1 MRNDLF
7 YNQAKETDLN
17 KQLVKKFEAY
27 ARNNPD
33 IQIFLLTAPLGGRYH
48 YSYEDYAMMV
58 LIPGHRIIFVNFG
71 NAGIAFDNY
80 VEDVVADLNTI
91 STTYKY
97 MEHIGR
103 PREWFPE
110 VISKKQYNQN
120 APFEI
125 GRLLDD
131 TLLHGEWRRKA
142 DLLISLLSGS
152 INDIDKIGAA
162 DPVSILEKVK
172 KKIILFD
179 GEQTRF
185 IYKNYQVKKM
195 VSVQGLSGTGKT
207 ELLLHKLKELYM
219 SDDRT
224 KIFFTCHNI
233 ALADKLRQRIPRFF
247 DFMMVNKQ
255 IKWNDR
261 LWMSRAWGSKSIPS
275 SGLYSYICNY
285 YNLPFYRYSMGVDYQ
300 FIYSRVLD
308 ELNKIPGRSF
318 EPCFDYIL
326 VDESQDF
333 PEVFF
338 EVCKKIVRHRVYL
351 AGDVF
356 QDIFDSVKKKKWG
369 FDIVLNRCYR
379 TDPRTLMF
387 AHAVGLGLFE
397 ENKLNWF
404 DNKQWENLGYKTDY
418 TEPGYLKL
426 KRNPIKRF
434 EEIEP
439 DVSLEIIN
447 DTKISKVKEII
458 HNLIETNPDIKPGDI
473 AIILVDDSRNIYDY
487 MDNLCYNI
495 NTEFGY
501 KVKRGYETK
510 SATEDAVYITNA
522 NNVKGLEFP
531 YVICITQ
538 KIQDSYRY
546 RNSLYTMLTRSF
558 IKSFLLVTDN
568 ALLQTLSEGYQYINA
583 NRMVRTHIPTEDQQA
598 AIQRQ
603 IIEVQTEQNE
613 SYQDVLET
621 VFDELDII
629 DPQKK
634 INLARALDM
643 TNFDKFDKDLVKKF
657 IETNLSFYS

>member
-7 YNQAKETDLN
+7 YIQANENDQN
-17 KQLVKKFEAY
+17 KVLISKFEKY
-27 ARNNPD
+27 AKSYPD
-33 IQIFLLTAPLGGRYH
+33 MQIFLLTAPLGGRYH
-48 YSYEDYAMMV
+48 YPYEEHALIV
-58 LIPGHRIIFVNFG
+58 LVPGHKITFINLGEEG
-71 NAGIAFDNY
+71 NDFNNY
-80 VEDVVADLNTI
+80 VEDVIADLNTI

-103 PREWFPE
+103 PREWYDE
-110 VISKKQYNQN
+110 VIKKIQYDAN
-120 APFEI
+120 APFEV
-125 GRLLDD
+125 GNLLEE
-131 TLLHGEWRRKA
+131 TSLQGEWRRKA

-152 INDIDKIGAA
+152 INDIDKIGDA

-185 IYKNYQVKKM
+185 IYKNYQVKKI

-219 SDDRT
+219 TDDKT

-261 LWMSRAWGSKSIPS
+261 LWMSRAWGSKSEPS

-285 YNLPFYRYSMGVDYQ
+285 YNLPFFRYSLGVDYQ
-300 FIYSRVLD
+300 FIYSRVLN
-308 ELNKIPGRSF
+308 ELNKLPSRSF
-318 EPCFDYIL
+318 EPCLDYIL

-338 EVCKKIVRHRVYL
+338 EVCKKVVRQKVYL

-356 QDIFDSVKKKKWG
+356 QDIFDSIKKKKWG

-397 ENKLNWF
+397 DNKLNWF
-404 DNKQWENLGYKTDY
+404 DKKQWENLGYQTDY
-418 TEPGYLKL
+418 TEQGYLKL

-439 DVSLEIIN
+439 AVSLEIIN
-447 DTKISKVKEII
+447 DTKLSKVKEII
-458 HNLIETNPDIKPGDI
+458 HRLIEANPDIKPGDI

-487 MDNLCYNI
+487 MDKLCYTI

-501 KVKRGYETK
+501 LVRRGYETK

-538 KIQDSYRY
+538 KIQNTYRY

-558 IKSFLLVTDN
+558 IKSYLLVTEN
-568 ALLQTLSEGYQYINA
+568 TLLDILSEGYQYINE
-583 NRMVRTHIPTEDQQA
+583 NRSVRTRIPTNEQQA
-598 AIQRQ
+598 AIQQQ
-603 IIEVQTEQNE
+603 IVEVKSEQNE
-613 SYQDVLET
+613 SYQDVLEA
-621 VFDELDII
+621 VFTELNIT

-634 INLARALDM
+634 TSLARALDM
-643 TNFDKFDKDLVKKF
+643 TNFDKFDKDLVKRF
-657 IETNLSFYS
+657 IETNMSFYS